1 MRLLTAYLAILFAM
15 AAIDLVWLGVV
26 ARKFYRDQ
34 LGSLLRDKPRLLPAA
49 AFYLL
54 YPIGIL
60 MFASL
65 PGSEA
70 RSVLHAG
77 VLGTAFGFFA
87 YATYDL
93 TNLAVL
99 RGWPVLLAFVDMAW
113 GSVLTGLCAAA
124 GTWISLKF

>member
-1 MRLLTAYLAILFAM
+1 MRFVAAYVAILLAM

-34 LGSLLRDKPRLLPAA
+34 LGTLMLDKPRLLPAA

-60 MFASL
+60 MFACM
-65 PGSEA
+65 PGSDA
-70 RSVLHAG
+70 HSVLHASM
-77 VLGTAFGFFA
+77 LGAAFGFFA

-99 RGWPVLLAFVDMAW
+99 RNWPVQLTLVDIAW
-113 GSVLTGLCAAA
+113 GSILTGLCAAA
-124 GTWISLKF
+124 GTWIALKF